1 MDRWTNNR
9 NNKRMRVISQER
21 PTRISKL
28 KILTKVILLLLL
40 TRAPTLKR
48 MVNLLRDQRKF
59 EKGYFKK

>member
-48 MVNLLRDQRKF
+48 MANLLRDQRKF
-59 EKGYFKK
+59 GKGYLKK